1 MLTRLLKA
9 ALTIALFYTMLTAQ
23 AASISISSSVD
34 KISYDLGFMQLSLEN
49 IGSSMRISP
58 TAEGKLLV
66 EDVHAK
72 RLLITLVQ
80 DPPPATAGSGLPD
93 RINLPFPI
101 HIKSARIAE
110 VIILDGEQ
118 RHTLTDVAFN
128 LDADD
133 RQLQLELVHAGT
145 PWGTLSSQLSM
156 NNAQPFALDGKLFL
170 EKSDTAQV
178 YDLELDIAGDLQRLQ
193 FSSNALLARV
203 GKQTTLLREH
213 SKITSSALLGRV
225 AINGHLGLEDQLPLD
240 VRARFT
246 EFAPLFSSAELSA
259 NGHDRL
265 DADLLLQGQLAPQA
279 DLRISFATVNSVWQD
294 APLNLQASARLL
306 GRAVDQIELNATLK
320 TNRLQAH
327 GSMGKPDSTLSWQA
341 GFDDLS
347 AFKQSLSGRLNAQGK
362 LTGPF
367 DSLVLNMEW
376 LAEQLSM
383 NGDMQIE
390 ELSGKAALG
399 NAHDTP
405 LNMEMH
411 AESFSL
417 AGNAP
422 FNANLTLGGSQAQHQ
437 IELKTIETKQS
448 TNPSRLH
455 VLINGGIAESD
466 LWQGQLEKL
475 SYQGDKPVEMQG
487 KARLQ
492 YGTDIGFSLEK
503 LALRLA
509 SGYLHIDQL
518 QNGNGQLTTQGRLDK
533 LDLAALPQLLFT
545 LPANMTG
552 NPVFSGNWD
561 IKADDEANGRADI
574 RLVGGD
580 IGIITA
586 DGSIKQLEMNELTA
600 SLLLEK
606 NRVSLS
612 GQGIGKVLG
621 ELRFALATQLDR
633 IPSGFALSQQAPLE
647 VSADAR
653 LKSLIWLPLPESMIG
668 TVIDGQVNMAL
679 QGKGTIAQPAL
690 TGTLQGQNLTLS
702 VPSEGVNLNN
712 GILDASFSNDQLL
725 IRQAR
730 FEGGDGFLTAS
741 GSLSLQDG
749 APQLALQWHAENFT
763 AVSRTDRMMIIE
775 GDLNTRLNGKL
786 MEMSGEV
793 EITRGLIEL
802 AGEDKPTLGDDVII
816 IGAEEEMEEHPLLL
830 QVSGLQIGIGN
841 KSGSLFVLRGRGL
854 DSTLKGSITLNGRT
868 DQNLRAE
875 GAINAAGTYMA
886 YGQVLNIERGQL
898 IFSGPVDNPG
908 LNILALRQNLAV
920 RAGVEIRGTALNPAV
935 KLVSIPEVSDSDK
948 LAWLV
953 LGHGMDRVGQD
964 QFAMLSLAAGALL
977 SQGQSVPLQTRF
989 ARAAGLDT
997 FHVGGSDA
1005 ETASVSLGKR
1015 LIPNLYL
1022 SYEKEV
1028 TGLLNVARLTYDLT
1042 SNWSVRTQAGSE
1054 SAVDVLYTFSFK

>member
-1 MLTRLLKA
+1 MLARLLKTA
-9 ALTIALFYTMLTAQ
+9 FTAVLFYTMLTAQ

-34 KISYDLGFMQLSLEN
+34 KVSYDLGFMQFSLEN

-66 EDVHAK
+66 EDIHAK

-80 DPPPATAGSGLPD
+80 DSPPATAGSGLPD
-93 RINLPFPI
+93 RINLPFSI
-101 HIKSARIAE
+101 RIRSARIAE

-128 LDADD
+128 LDANN
-133 RQLQLELVHAGT
+133 RQIQLELVHAGT

-156 NNAQPFALDGKLFL
+156 NNARPFALDGKLFL
-170 EKSDTAQV
+170 EKSDTAQT
-178 YDLELDIAGDLQRLQ
+178 YDLELDIAGDLQQLQ
-193 FSSNALLARV
+193 FSSNALLTRV
-203 GKQTTLLREH
+203 GKQTAILHEH
-213 SKITSSALLGRV
+213 SKITSSTMLGRI
-225 AINGHLGLEDQLPLD
+225 AINGHLGLNDQLPLD

-246 EFAPLFSSAELSA
+246 ELAPLFSSADLSG

-279 DLRISFATVNSVWQD
+279 DLRISFSTVNSVWQN
-294 APLNLQASARLL
+294 APLNLQANARLL
-306 GRAVDQIELNATLK
+306 GQAVEQIELNATLK
-320 TNRLQAH
+320 DNRLQAH

-341 GFDDLS
+341 GLDDLS
-347 AFKQSLSGRLNAQGK
+347 AFRQSLSGRLNAQGK
-362 LTGPF
+362 LAGPF
-367 DSLVLNMEW
+367 DNLALNMEW

-383 NGDMQIE
+383 NSDIQIE
-390 ELSGKAALG
+390 KLSGKATLS
-399 NAHDTP
+399 NAQDTP
-405 LNMEMH
+405 LTMEMH
-411 AESFSL
+411 AENFSL

-422 FNANLTLGGSQAQHQ
+422 FNANLSLAGSQAQHQ
-437 IELKTIETKQS
+437 IELKTTETKQS
-448 TNPSRLH
+448 ANPSRLH
-455 VLINGGIAESD
+455 VLINGSIAESG

-487 KARLQ
+487 KAQLQ
-492 YGTDIGFSLEK
+492 YGTELGFSLEK
-503 LALRLA
+503 LALRFA

-518 QNGNGQLTTQGRLDK
+518 QNGKGQLTTQGRLDK
-533 LDLAALPQLLFT
+533 LDLATLPQLLFT

-561 IKADDEANGRADI
+561 IKADDDANGRADI

-586 DGSIKQLEMNELTA
+586 DGSIRQLEMNELTA

-606 NRVSLS
+606 NRASLS
-612 GQGIGKVLG
+612 GQGTGKVLG
-621 ELRFALATQLDR
+621 ELRFALATQLE
-633 IPSGFALSQQAPLE
+633 PSTSGFLLNRHAPLE
-647 VSADAR
+647 VSVDAR
-653 LKSLIWLPLPESMIG
+653 LKSLIWLPLLESMMG

-690 TGTLQGQNLTLS
+690 TGTLQGQSLTLS
-702 VPSEGVNLNN
+702 VPGEGVNLNN
-712 GILDASFSNDQLL
+712 GVLDASFSNDQLL

-730 FEGGDGFLTAS
+730 FEGGNGFLTTS
-741 GSLSLQDG
+741 GSLSLQGG
-749 APQLALQWHAENFT
+749 APKLALQWHAENFT

-775 GDLNTRLNGKL
+775 GDLDTRLNGKL
-786 MEMSGEV
+786 MEVSGEV

-802 AGEDKPTLGDDVII
+802 AGEDKPTLGDDVVI
-816 IGAEEEMEEHPLLL
+816 IGVEAEVTEHPLVM
-830 QVSGLQIGIGN
+830 QVSNLQIGIGN

-854 DSTLKGSITLNGRT
+854 DSSLKGSITLNGRT
-868 DQNLRAE
+868 DQSLRAE
-875 GAINAAGTYMA
+875 GTINAAGTYMA

-898 IFSGPVDNPG
+898 VFIGPVNNPG

-920 RAGVEIRGTALNPAV
+920 RAGVEIHGTVLNPAV

-953 LGHGMDRVGQD
+953 LGHGMDRAGQD

-977 SQGQSVPLQTRF
+977 SQGQSVPLQTRL

-1005 ETASVSLGKR
+1005 ESASVSLGKR
-1015 LIPNLYL
+1015 LAPNLYL